1 MRLANWLRPGRPPI
15 AFAFCALFAAASPAA
30 SATPWL
36 SEMLQ
41 RMEEHAATYERH
53 TNAEMMDIVFAGIH
67 SDDAAVVRHTVE
79 TITWEAKMAS
89 HHRGQIEQAIEAEDA
104 ERTAALREGLPP
116 ARNFAAVPGM
126 RDFLLDYV
134 RQGVAKDGWQAAVS
148 TVEDMT
154 ERPAWA
160 SVPGALSTFFP
171 GDPEGEKLLLEF
183 YRALLQENP
192 EAASHALH
200 LLNVGRF
207 ASAELTATRIEALE
221 HPSTWV
227 ARHAAAGLG
236 ASLTDEGLTAL
247 GAGLGRRDEALGEV
261 VLAVLAYGARAKPYL
276 PILRE
281 LHRMEEELAPFLTPL
296 PIYPDGVFPSL
307 NRVELLANRHAYLG
321 PESLDHVYLLD
332 DIIAN
337 QKRHDDQEV
346 NDIVFQGIYSGDAAA
361 VAHTVKAIGRA
372 TVTHSLRDWLSLH
385 AQRKVAPPGNVL
397 GEQMR
402 SFDKVLGLRDFLLAY
417 VRRGMADDGVAAF
430 AAEKPPAWTFGC
442 HTLAV
447 LFPSDREVR
456 QVLLALHDEFQQPGH
471 NVNGP
476 LRMLNAGR
484 FYGSDVDA
492 RRTAAL
498 HNANPLAAQAAAQ
511 GLAMTLTA
519 EGLQALVGTLERRDA
534 AAADVA
540 QAIGMFGARALP
552 HRDQLREL
560 ANRGGFTSAAVEDSL
575 AKVVANMGT
584 IAATLSKQPADTPSP
599 R

>member
-1 MRLANWLRPGRPPI
+1 MRLANWPRSGRSRI
-15 AFAFCALFAAASPAA
+15 VFAFCALLAIASPAA

-41 RMEEHAATYERH
+41 RMEEHAASYERH
-53 TNAEMMDIVFAGIH
+53 TDAEMMDIVLAGIH
-67 SDDAAVVRHTVE
+67 SDDEAVVRHTVA
-79 TITWEAKMAS
+79 TVTMEAMMAS
-89 HHRGQIEQAIEAEDA
+89 ARDAAIEQAIQFEDA
-104 ERTAALREGLPP
+104 ERTAAARADLHRP
-116 ARNFAAVPGM
+116 RNFADVPGL

-134 RQGVAKDGWQAAVS
+134 RQGVAKDGWQTAVT
-148 TVEDMT
+148 TVENVA
-154 ERPAWA
+154 ERPDWA
-160 SVPGALSTFFP
+160 TVPGALSMFFP
-171 GDPEGEKLLLEF
+171 GDPEVGKLLLDF
-183 YRALLQENP
+183 FRTRQQENP

-207 ASAELTATRIEALE
+207 ASAELNATRIEALE

-236 ASLTDEGLTAL
+236 ASLTDEGLAAL
-247 GAGLGRRDEALGEV
+247 GAGLGRRDEALGEI
-261 VLAVLAYGARAKPYL
+261 VLAALAYGARAKPYL

-281 LHRMEEELAPFLTPL
+281 LHGMEEELAPFLTPL
-296 PIYPDGVFPSL
+296 PIYPDGVFHSL
-307 NRVELLANRHAYLG
+307 NRVELLANRDAYLG

-337 QKRHDDQEV
+337 QKRHDDEEV
-346 NDIVFQGIYSGDAAA
+346 NDIIFEGIYSGDAAA

-372 TVTHSLRDWLSLH
+372 TVTHGLRDWLSLH
-385 AQRKVAPPGNVL
+385 AQRKVAPPGNAL

-417 VRRGMADDGVAAF
+417 VRRGMMEDGVAAF

-456 QVLLALHDEFQQPGH
+456 QVLLALHDEFQRAGRS
-471 NVNGP
+471 VNGP

-498 HNANPLAAQAAAQ
+498 HDADPLAAQAAAQ
-511 GLAMTLTA
+511 GLAMTLTD
-519 EGLQALVGTLERRDA
+519 EGLRALAGTLERRDDA
-534 AAADVA
+534 VADVA

-552 HRDQLREL
+552 NRDRLREL

-584 IAATLSKQPADTPSP
+584 IAATLPEQPADPDH
-599 R
+599 

>member
-1 MRLANWLRPGRPPI
+1 MCLANWLRPGRPRI
-15 AFAFCALFAAASPAA
+15 AFACCALLAAASPAA

-36 SEMLQ
+36 SEVMQ
-41 RMEEHAATYERH
+41 RMEEHAASYERH

-67 SDDAAVVRHTVE
+67 SDDEAVVRHTVA
-79 TITWEAKMAS
+79 TVTMEAMMGELR
-89 HHRGQIEQAIEAEDA
+89 RGEIEQAIQFEDA
-104 ERTAALREGLPP
+104 ERTAAAREDLHQT
-116 ARNFAAVPGM
+116 RNFADVPGL
-126 RDFLLDYV
+126 RDFLLEYV
-134 RQGVAKDGWQAAVS
+134 RQGVAKDGWQTAVT
-148 TVEDMT
+148 TVENVA
-154 ERPAWA
+154 ERPDWA
-160 SVPGALSTFFP
+160 TVPGALSTFFP
-171 GDPEGEKLLLEF
+171 GDPEVEKLLLEF
-183 YRALLQENP
+183 YRTRQQENP

-200 LLNVGRF
+200 LLNVGPF

-236 ASLTDEGLTAL
+236 ASLTDEGLAAL
-247 GAGLGRRDEALGEV
+247 GAGLGRRDEALGEI

-296 PIYPDGVFPSL
+296 PIYPDGVFHSL
-307 NRVELLANRHAYLG
+307 SWVELLANRDAYLG

-372 TVTHSLRDWLSLH
+372 TVTRDLRDWLSLH

-402 SFDKVLGLRDFLLAY
+402 SFHKVLGLRDFLLAY
-417 VRRGMADDGVAAF
+417 VRRGMMEDGAAAF
-430 AAEKPPAWTFGC
+430 AAEKPAAWTFGC

-456 QVLLALHDEFQQPGH
+456 QVLLALHDEFQRAGRS
-471 NVNGP
+471 VNGP

-492 RRTAAL
+492 LRTAAL
-498 HNANPLAAQAAAQ
+498 HDADPLAAQAAAQ
-511 GLAMTLTA
+511 GLAMTLTD
-519 EGLQALVGTLERRDA
+519 EGLGALAGALERRDA
-534 AAADVA
+534 ALADVA
-540 QAIGMFGARALP
+540 QAIGSFGARALP
-552 HRDQLREL
+552 HRDQLGEL
-560 ANRGGFTSAAVEDSL
+560 ANRGGFTSAAAERSL

-584 IAATLSKQPADTPSP
+584 IAATLAKQPAHPDH
-599 R
+599 